1 MNKKKSSNKKAI
13 EYINI
18 WKFKIRKSTFL
29 IITAF
34 LSSILLIV
42 STYAWFFASLDVRIS
57 SLNMT
62 VSDESGLFI
71 SLDGINWSS
80 SVSVS
85 KDILF
90 KDLNRRYPNHI
101 SQWPSSMGMYPVSTN
116 GIASRNDNTFNIFTS
131 EVSYKNELVTRERVI
146 TTYLYDEPKASQNSN
161 FVAFDIFLK
170 NVTGSPYED
179 NVFLDEGTEVKLL
192 SSGSKDSDGSIN
204 SIRVGF
210 LKMNTISKRSSIN
223 AIQNITCNNNCV
235 ASIWEPHSKE
245 HSKASILKAL
255 KHNVRVVDGV
265 YTPTYGVIAE
275 GEMLEM
281 ASGQEGSGI
290 PLDTEHFA
298 LQNTITDLSNRVF
311 GLSTGITKVRVY
323 IWVEGQDIDSI
334 ETQSQGANIE
344 VSLNFYK
351 DLAGYYQ

>member
-1 MNKKKSSNKKAI
+1 MKKKKSNKKKIIK
-13 EYINI
+13 YVNI
-18 WKFKIRKSTFL
+18 GKLKIRKSTFL
-29 IITAF
+29 IVTAF
-34 LSSILLIV
+34 LSSVLLIV

-90 KDLNRRYPNHI
+90 EQLTKRYPNNT
-101 SQWPSSMGMYPVSTN
+101 SQWPSETGMYPVSSN
-116 GIASRNDNTFNIFTS
+116 GISSNNDNKFTIFTS
-131 EVSYKNELVTRERVI
+131 ELSYKNEFKNSERVI
-146 TTYLYDEPKASQNSN
+146 TTYSYTEDRASKNSN

-179 NVFLDEGTEVKLL
+179 NVFLDEGSDVRLL
-192 SSGSKDSDGSIN
+192 SSGSKDSDGTIN

-210 LKMNTISKRSSIN
+210 LKMNTVSKRSSTST
-223 AIQNITCNNNCV
+223 IQNISCNNNCV
-235 ASIWEPHSKE
+235 SVIWEPHSTE
-245 HSKASILKAL
+245 HSNNSIAKAL
-255 KHNVRVVDGV
+255 KYNVKVTDGI

-275 GEMLEM
+275 GDWLEL
-281 ASGQEGSGI
+281 ANGQEGSGI
-290 PLDTEHFA
+290 PLDTLHFA
-298 LQNTITDLSNRVF
+298 KQSTLTDTSNRLF
-311 GLSTGITKVRVY
+311 GIKTGITKVRVY
-323 IWVEGQDIDSI
+323 IWIEGQDIDSI
-334 ETQSQGANIE
+334 ETSSQGANID
-344 VSLNFYK
+344 VTLNFYK

>member
-1 MNKKKSSNKKAI
+1 
-13 EYINI
+13 
-18 WKFKIRKSTFL
+18 
-29 IITAF
+29 
-34 LSSILLIV
+34 
-42 STYAWFFASLDVRIS
+42 
-57 SLNMT
+57 
-62 VSDESGLFI
+62 
-71 SLDGINWSS
+71 
-80 SVSVS
+80 
-85 KDILF
+85 
-90 KDLNRRYPNHI
+90 
-101 SQWPSSMGMYPVSTN
+101 
-116 GIASRNDNTFNIFTS
+116 
-131 EVSYKNELVTRERVI
+131 
-146 TTYLYDEPKASQNSN
+146 
-161 FVAFDIFLK
+161 
-170 NVTGSPYED
+170 
-179 NVFLDEGTEVKLL
+179 
-192 SSGSKDSDGSIN
+192 
-204 SIRVGF
+204 
-210 LKMNTISKRSSIN
+210 MNTISKRSSIN

>member
-13 EYINI
+13 RYVNI
-18 WKFKIRKSTFL
+18 WKLKIRKSTFL

-90 KDLNRRYPNHI
+90 KDLNRRYPSHI
-101 SQWPSSMGMYPVSTN
+101 SQWPNSMGMSPISTN
-116 GIASRNDNTFNIFTS
+116 GITSRNDNTFNIFTS
-131 EVSYKNELVTRERVI
+131 EVSYKNELVSRERVI
-146 TTYLYDEPKASQNSN
+146 TTYSYNEDKASENSN

-179 NVFLDEGTEVKLL
+179 NVFLDEGTEVRLL

-223 AIQNITCNNNCV
+223 AIQNITCNNNCE

-245 HSKASILKAL
+245 HSRASILKAL
-255 KHNVRVVDGV
+255 KHRVTVVDGV

-275 GEMLEM
+275 GERLEM